1 MGFLREIEKRILI
14 HDGSKGY
21 LLQRMGLK
29 GGECG
34 EFWNLTNQDAV
45 RGVHRAYLEAGSDVL
60 QTNTFPGNRIHLEK
74 FGLGDKTCEIN
85 YWGARLAK
93 EVAGQQGFRERFH
106 RSRRVTVR
114 TPGRAHIRKCLREF
128 TVSR

>member
-29 GGECG
+29 GGSG

-45 RGVHRAYLEAGSDVL
+45 RGSPTGHILRLVRMCPNQH
-60 QTNTFPGNRIHLEK
+60 FPGQPDPPGKIR
-74 FGLGDKTCEIN
+74 T
-85 YWGARLAK
+85 
-93 EVAGQQGFRERFH
+93 
-106 RSRRVTVR
+106 RR
-114 TPGRAHIRKCLREF
+114 
-128 TVSR
+128 